1 LLFNVACSL
10 FALAIG
16 WYNAGYIGGGN
27 FFIAKLLGFAGSV
40 ILYQYSAKDS
50 YYYFRNA
57 GCRMRWVITI
67 SFAVDILLFIVTFFF
82 INLITHAANP
92 QG

>member
-1 LLFNVACSL
+1 VACSL
-10 FALAIG
+10 LALAIG

-27 FFIAKLLGFAGSV
+27 FFIAKLFGFAGAV
-40 ILYQYSAKDS
+40 ILHLYSAKDT

-67 SFAVDILLFIVTFFF
+67 SFAADVLLLITAFFL
-82 INLITHAANP
+82 INLITHAANIK
-92 QG
+92 G